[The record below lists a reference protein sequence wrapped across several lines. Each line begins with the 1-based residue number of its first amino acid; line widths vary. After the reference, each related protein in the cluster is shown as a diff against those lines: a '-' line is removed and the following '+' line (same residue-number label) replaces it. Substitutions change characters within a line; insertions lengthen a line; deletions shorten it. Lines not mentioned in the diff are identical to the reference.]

1 MIYEEIFK
9 EFELRDVRYLV
20 VGGMAVNLYGY
31 VRLTVDLDIMAD
43 LSEKNL
49 SKIIEVMEKFGYT
62 PRVPVN
68 PHEFLSD
75 EKRDEWIRKKGA
87 VVFTFI
93 DLNEPFKH
101 IDIFL
106 SNPIDFEEAYS
117 RKELMIIGGVKVII
131 VSIDDLIKLK
141 SLSGRQRDVEDIDH
155 LERIR
160 ALRKEE
166 GK

>member
-1 MIYEEIFK
+1 MIYEDIFK

-49 SKIIEVMEKFGYT
+49 SKVIEIMEKFGYT

-68 PHEFLSD
+68 PHEILSD
-75 EKRDEWIRKKGA
+75 EKRDEWIKKKGA

-117 RKELMIIGGVKVII
+117 RKELMTIGDVRVSI

-160 ALRKEE
+160 AVRNEKE
-166 GK
+166 K

>member
-1 MIYEEIFK
+1 MIYQEIFR

-43 LSEKNL
+43 LSEENL
-49 SKIIEVMEKFGYT
+49 SKITEVMEKFGYT

-68 PHEFLSD
+68 PNDILSD
-75 EKRDEWIRKKGA
+75 EKREEWIKKKGA

-93 DLNEPFKH
+93 DLNQPFKH
-101 IDIFL
+101 VDIFL
-106 SNPIDFEEAYS
+106 SNPIDFEKAYS
-117 RKELMIIGGVKVII
+117 RKELLTIGGVKVSI
-131 VSIDDLIKLK
+131 VSIDDLIKMK
-141 SLSGRQRDVEDIDH
+141 SLSGRPRDMEDIHH

-160 ALRKEE
+160 ALKS
-166 GK
+166 

>member
-31 VRLTVDLDIMAD
+31 IRLTMDLDVMVD

-49 SKIIEVMEKFGYT
+49 SKVVDVMEQFGYT
-62 PRVPVN
+62 PRAPVN
-68 PHEFLSD
+68 PYEFISE
-75 EKRDEWIRKKGA
+75 EKRDEWIKKKGA
-87 VVFTFI
+87 IVFTFI
-93 DLNEPFKH
+93 DLKKPFKQ

-117 RKELMIIGGVKVII
+117 RREVMTIGGAKVSIA
-131 VSIDDLIKLK
+131 SIDDLIKMK
-141 SLSGRQRDVEDIDH
+141 ASTARPRDMEDIHH
-155 LERIR
+155 LERIK
-160 ALRKEE
+160 ALK

>member
-1 MIYEEIFK
+1 MIYEDIFK
-9 EFELRDVRYLV
+9 EFELRRVRYLV

-49 SKIIEVMEKFGYT
+49 SKVIEIMEKFGYT

-68 PHEFLSD
+68 PHEILSD
-75 EKRDEWIRKKGA
+75 EKRDEWIKKKGA

-106 SNPIDFEEAYS
+106 SNPIDFEKAYS
-117 RKELMIIGGVKVII
+117 RKEQMTIGGVKVSI
-131 VSIDDLIKLK
+131 VSIDDLIELK
-141 SLSGRQRDVEDIDH
+141 SLSGRQRDLEDIDH

-160 ALRKEE
+160 ATESEKE
-166 GK
+166 K

>member
-1 MIYEEIFK
+1 MIYEDIFK
-9 EFELRDVRYLV
+9 EFELREVRYLV

-49 SKIIEVMEKFGYT
+49 SKIIGVMEKFDYT

-75 EKRDEWIRKKGA
+75 EKREEWIKKKGA

-106 SNPIDFEEAYS
+106 SNPIDFEEAYL
-117 RKELMIIGGVKVII
+117 RKELMTIGDVKVSI

-160 ALRKEE
+160 VLRNEKE
-166 GK
+166 K

>member
-9 EFELRDVRYLV
+9 EFELKDVRYLV

-43 LSEKNL
+43 LSEINL
-49 SKIIEVMEKFGYT
+49 SKITEVMEKFGYT

-75 EKRDEWIRKKGA
+75 EKRQDWIKKKGA

-106 SNPIDFEEAYS
+106 SEEAYS
-117 RKELMIIGGVKVII
+117 RKELMTIGGVKVSI

-141 SLSGRQRDVEDIDH
+141 SLSGRPRDMEDIDH

>member
-1 MIYEEIFK
+1 MLYEEIFK
-9 EFELRDVRYLV
+9 EFELRNVRYLV

-49 SKIIEVMEKFGYT
+49 SEIIKVMEKFGYT

-75 EKRDEWIRKKGA
+75 EKREEWIKKKGA

-106 SNPIDFEEAYS
+106 SNPIKFEEAYS
-117 RKELMIIGGVKVII
+117 RKELMRVGGVKISI
-131 VSIDDLIKLK
+131 VSIDDLIELK
-141 SLSGRQRDVEDIDH
+141 SLSGRPRDMEDIDH
-155 LERIR
+155 LKRIKE
-160 ALRKEE
+160 LREEKE
-166 GK
+166 K

>member
-31 VRLTVDLDIMAD
+31 VRLTVDLDVMAD
-43 LSEKNL
+43 LSEENL
-49 SKIIEVMEKFGYT
+49 SKIIGVMEKFGYT
-62 PRVPVN
+62 PRIPVN

-75 EKRDEWIRKKGA
+75 EKRDEWIKKKGA

-106 SNPIDFEEAYS
+106 SNPIDFEEAYT
-117 RKELMIIGGVKVII
+117 RKELMTIGGVKISI
-131 VSIDDLIKLK
+131 VSIDDLIELK

-160 ALRKEE
+160 ALRNEKE
-166 GK
+166 K

>member
-1 MIYEEIFK
+1 MIYEDIFK

-49 SKIIEVMEKFGYT
+49 SKVIEIMEKFGYT

-68 PHEFLSD
+68 PHEFLSN
-75 EKRDEWIRKKGA
+75 EKRDEWIKKKGA

-117 RKELMIIGGVKVII
+117 RREMITIGAIKVSII
-131 VSIDDLIKLK
+131 SIDDLIELK

-160 ALRKEE
+160 AVRNEKE
-166 GK
+166 K

>member
-9 EFELRDVRYLV
+9 EFELKDVRYLV

-49 SKIIEVMEKFGYT
+49 SKIIEVMEKFGCT

-75 EKRDEWIRKKGA
+75 EKRDEWIKKKGA

-117 RKELMIIGGVKVII
+117 RKSIMTIGGIKVSV

-141 SLSGRQRDVEDIDH
+141 SLSGRQRDVEDIYH

-160 ALRKEE
+160 GLRKEKE
-166 GK
+166 K

>member
-1 MIYEEIFK
+1 MIYQGIFK

-31 VRLTVDLDIMAD
+31 VRLTVDLDIVVD

-49 SKIIEVMEKFGYT
+49 SKIIEVIEKFGYT

-75 EKRDEWIRKKGA
+75 EKRNEWIKKKGA

-93 DLNEPFKH
+93 DLKEPFKH

-106 SNPIDFEEAYS
+106 RNPMNFEEAYS
-117 RKELMIIGGVKVII
+117 RRELVTIGGVEVSI
-131 VSIDDLIKLK
+131 VSIDDLIELK
-141 SLSGRQRDVEDIDH
+141 SISGRERDMEDIDH
-155 LERIR
+155 LERIKAQR
-160 ALRKEE
+160 NEK